1 MIFEITFGGTICGY
15 VKAKN
20 KQSAICKVEKRG
32 FLQTEL
38 IPLDRV
44 AACEKW
50 QEMAETLDELEALFE
65 DLSGVLRM
73 EGLL

>member
-38 IPLDRV
+38 TPLDRV
-44 AACEKW
+44 TACQKW
-50 QEMAETLDELEALFE
+50 
-65 DLSGVLRM
+65 
-73 EGLL
+73 